1 MNQFFKNLFG
11 FSPAESRGFLIL
23 FLLILIA
30 ITSPFFI
37 DYFKS
42 EKVEDVKI
50 TMNTIKVEKE
60 NRYEDKN
67 YDSKNQNSFSKK
79 SYQLKQFDP
88 NLATVEELK
97 SLGIPSFIAERIT
110 KYREKGGKFK
120 RKEDLSKIYG
130 LLPEKYEEL
139 EPYILLPS
147 LESQKS
153 QTPQTELTAEYK
165 SDKAVNISSET
176 NKEAIKP
183 TEIPRTS
190 FKKPIKFDI
199 NLADTTVLKQI
210 PGIGSGY
217 AKRIIKFRESL
228 GGFISV
234 NQISETFGLPPEV
247 FVEIEKYAFYQ
258 NSPRKININTAS
270 IEELDAHPYL
280 SKFQAKTIVAY
291 RTEHGNFM
299 TIDDLK
305 KIKTLNE
312 EVISKIN
319 PYLTIK

>member
-11 FSPAESRGFLIL
+11 FSPAESRGFIVLFVLI
-23 FLLILIA
+23 ILA
-30 ITSPFFI
+30 ISAPFFI
-37 DYFKS
+37 DFFKT

-50 TMNTIKVEKE
+50 TMNNIKVEGNK
-60 NRYEDKN
+60 YEKYDK
-67 YDSKNQNSFSKK
+67 YDSKYPKNNSKK

-88 NLATVEELK
+88 NLISAEEFK
-97 SLGIPSFIAERIT
+97 GLGIPGFIAERIV

-139 EPYILLPS
+139 EPYILLPF
-147 LESQKS
+147 LEIQKS
-153 QTPQTELTAEYK
+153 QTPQTELTAEYN
-165 SDKAVNISSET
+165 S
-176 NKEAIKP
+176 NKPANPNFEVKKEVPVVA
-183 TEIPRTS
+183 EIPKNS
-190 FKKPIKFDI
+190 FKKPVRFDI
-199 NLADTTVLKQI
+199 NVADTTTLKQI

-247 FVEIEKYAFYQ
+247 FTEIEKFAFYQ
-258 NSPRKININTAS
+258 NAPKKININTAT
-270 IEELDAHPYL
+270 IEEIDAHPYIN
-280 SKFQAKTIVAY
+280 KFQAKTIVAY
-291 RTEHGNFM
+291 RTEHGNFDS
-299 TIDDLK
+299 IDDLK

-312 EVISKIN
+312 DIISKIN
-319 PYLTIK
+319 PYLNFK